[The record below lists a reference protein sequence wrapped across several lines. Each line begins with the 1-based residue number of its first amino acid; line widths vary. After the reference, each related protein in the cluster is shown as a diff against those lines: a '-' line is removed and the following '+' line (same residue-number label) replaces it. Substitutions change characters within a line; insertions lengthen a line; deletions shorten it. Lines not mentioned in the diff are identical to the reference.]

1 LKQQN
6 ARPKSDNFKSSM
18 LAPWLLLH
26 ISTNHNGNKQNND
39 IETLQVSYLL
49 PFLLTR
55 ARKVELELN

>member
-1 LKQQN
+1 
-6 ARPKSDNFKSSM
+6 M

-49 PFLLTR
+49 PFLLMR